1 MNVEPFLIADSVRL
15 IAAQRLVRKLCKN
28 CREEHKLTPDAL
40 EDIGFSPEQ
49 AKKVKV
55 YKPKGCNSC
64 HGTGYKG
71 RTALFEV
78 LEVTEE
84 IKELILS
91 KAHSK
96 DVKKTAIKQGML
108 TLRQSGLYKIKKG
121 ITSVEEV
128 LRVTVNDREVK

>member
-1 MNVEPFLIADSVRL
+1 M
-15 IAAQRLVRKLCKN
+15 
-28 CREEHKLTPDAL
+28 TPDAL
-40 EDIGFSPEQ
+40 QDIGFSPEE

-55 YKPKGCNSC
+55 YKPKGCSSC
-64 HGTGYKG
+64 HNTGYKG

-78 LEVTEE
+78 LEVSDG

-91 KAHSK
+91 KAQSK
-96 DVKKTAIKQGML
+96 DIKNTAIKQGML
-108 TLRQSGLYKIKKG
+108 TLRQSGLFKIKKG